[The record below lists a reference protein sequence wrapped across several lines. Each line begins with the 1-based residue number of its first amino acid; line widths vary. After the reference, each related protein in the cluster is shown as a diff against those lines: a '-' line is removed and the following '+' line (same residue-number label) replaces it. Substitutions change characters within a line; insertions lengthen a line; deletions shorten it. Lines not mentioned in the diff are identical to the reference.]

1 MDFFADKKFLFLVFL
16 LVLFLAGFVAYPIHA
31 GMLMIVAVLVF
42 GSFSLMWKEPHIKIS
57 GLVLLVI
64 LAVANIA
71 YVHNMELKFGI
82 DFSGGTRIPVVL
94 ERPVDQTTMN
104 ELVQTIKKRISV
116 LGLTEAKV
124 RAIGDSEINVE
135 IPSSD
140 EATVSFIE
148 DTIAKQGVYQGII
161 DGKVAVSGDH
171 IFSSSIRALGPDELL
186 QMSSMD
192 SQGVRHTPDWGVRFS
207 VDRSGAEQFAVA
219 AKGKT
224 DYPIYMFL
232 DRPEDAAIFYERAE
246 FQKNLLA
253 GYGEKEALRALE
265 DALSLEDEN
274 TIHVYILEDVP
285 ENITPMSNKTK
296 AIVSMNASESAKD
309 MLRARNFTI
318 VEYTDNE
325 MMPEFQ
331 QSGAGVLT
339 VNKLEAV
346 GLLTAPR
353 LGSGLAT
360 GLPNYDYVI
369 TGGVTA
375 TDPVLKSQEALE
387 RVKSIESIL
396 KGGALPVQISLGS
409 RTTLPAALGEEFLR
423 LSLLAI
429 AISLVTI
436 SLLIGLRYR
445 NLRATMPIVLISLA
459 ELTILLSI
467 LGSFTIDLA
476 AMAGIIAAIGVGV
489 DAQIVITDELLKKDD
504 RKTSEKVELAF
515 GIIRTNATVAI
526 FSMVPLLFS
535 GLVEVIGF
543 SISTILGALL
553 GYMLTRPA
561 YAAIVEKVLAAERRG
576 QKAEG
581 SIV

>member
-1 MDFFADKKFLFLVFL
+1 MDLFADKKFLFLVFL
-16 LVLFLAGFVAYPIHA
+16 LALFLVGFVAYPVHA

-94 ERPVDQTTMN
+94 ERPVDQNTMN

-140 EATVSFIE
+140 EATVTFIE
-148 DTIAKQGVYQGII
+148 DTIAKQGVYQGIV

-207 VDRSGAEQFAVA
+207 VDRTGAEQFAAA

-232 DRPEDAAIFYERAE
+232 DRPQDAVIFYERAE

-253 GYGEKEALRALE
+253 GYGEKEAIRALE
-265 DALSLEDEN
+265 DTLSLEDES
-274 TIHVYILEDVP
+274 IPVYILEDVP

-296 AIVSMNASESAKD
+296 AIISMNASESAKE

-331 QSGAGVLT
+331 QSGAGVLA

-375 TDPVLKSQEALE
+375 TDPLLKSQEALE

-576 QKAEG
+576 QKTEA
-581 SIV
+581 SIA